1 MSTKGSSSAQGDAEA
16 VVDATPFRLVT
27 STESVPPSS
36 VLSSILSYPS
46 PGWPLDPARNMCAT
60 RVLTWPF
67 LAHHGVRRKEDL
79 SRIAVHA
86 LTNLDTTLEGRELK

>member
-1 MSTKGSSSAQGDAEA
+1 M
-16 VVDATPFRLVT
+16 
-27 STESVPPSS
+27 
-36 VLSSILSYPS
+36 
-46 PGWPLDPARNMCAT
+46 DPARNMCAT

-86 LTNLDTTLEGRELK
+86 LTNLDTTLEGREQK